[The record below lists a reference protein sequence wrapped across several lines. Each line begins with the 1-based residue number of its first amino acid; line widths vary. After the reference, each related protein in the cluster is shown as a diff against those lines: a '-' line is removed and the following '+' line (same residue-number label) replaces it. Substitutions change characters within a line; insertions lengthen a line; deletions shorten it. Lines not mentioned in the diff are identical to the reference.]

1 MVEVPP
7 PTMVTMFPS
16 MVATDNLELVYVNA
30 LSLLVVG
37 GSNAKGAF
45 PTAFDGAE
53 KLDRTVV
60 IRFTVKVA
68 VIVPAK

>member
-1 MVEVPP
+1 MVDVPA
-7 PTMVTMFPS
+7 PTMVTVFPS

-37 GSNAKGAF
+37 DSNAKGAF

-53 KLDRTVV
+53 KLDRTVF
-60 IRFTVKVA
+60 IGSTVNNA
-68 VIVPAK
+68 FIVPDV